1 MVSTTCGL
9 CLVLQAIVLLLCASL
24 EVSLWDTQHVRYGHV
39 GSSSTCTHGRLLPS
53 HCMDHAVRGQLMLHT
68 ATLLTPAVRCLC
80 CASGCVAGLALLSLD
95 GYYRVL
101 STLNTLPV
109 TSNRVLGEGRRVVV
123 RSQGSLLAAP

>member
-1 MVSTTCGL
+1 MSTL
-9 CLVLQAIVLLLCASL
+9 SLSIMEYLQY
-24 EVSLWDTQHVRYGHV
+24 T
-39 GSSSTCTHGRLLPS
+39 LPTT
-53 HCMDHAVRGQLMLHT
+53 RWP
-68 ATLLTPAVRCLC
+68 PAVLGQ
-80 CASGCVAGLALLSLD
+80 ALD

>member
-1 MVSTTCGL
+1 MSPWLRGEHALATY
-9 CLVLQAIVLLLCASL
+9 Q
-24 EVSLWDTQHVRYGHV
+24 D
-39 GSSSTCTHGRLLPS
+39 GSSRCISLL
-53 HCMDHAVRGQLMLHT
+53 QY
-68 ATLLTPAVRCLC
+68 TLPTTRWPPAVLGQ
-80 CASGCVAGLALLSLD
+80 ALD